1 MSSTAPVP
9 VYLKSAFERVER
21 TAKLWSQAKGNST
34 ASFGEIGFGT
44 ILCQEWSVI
53 LIWLSQQWKVE
64 ISHDNKYG
72 KIDSLEGYVSQA
84 VEFGGRL
91 GELVSETMM
100 TQQ

>member
-1 MSSTAPVP
+1 
-9 VYLKSAFERVER
+9 
-21 TAKLWSQAKGNST
+21 
-34 ASFGEIGFGT
+34 
-44 ILCQEWSVI
+44 VI

-72 KIDSLEGYVSQA
+72 KIDSSEGYVSQA